1 MSTIREQ
8 IIIAAIA
15 LLNATVPTGK
25 PAGLTVHRERTRPL
39 ETDSLPAIL
48 IYCDDDAPETLA
60 KQQYQAP
67 LVTRNLVLHVECRAV
82 GSTTVPPDQALD
94 PLLTWVTQQF
104 AQNEHFPTSNNP
116 PVNLANGVVE
126 GKTSWLSKEG
136 DQLLAAASM
145 EWTVKYRTSRLDPT
159 SRT

>member
-1 MSTIREQ
+1 MSSSSIREQ
-8 IIIAAIA
+8 IILAVVA
-15 LLNATVPTGK
+15 LLSADGGPD
-25 PAGLTVHRERTRPL
+25 GLTVHRERTRPL
-39 ETDSLPAIL
+39 ESDALPAIL
-48 IYCDDDAPETLA
+48 IYAEDDAPETLA

-67 LVTRNLVLHVECRAV
+67 LVTRNLILHIECRAL

-94 PLLTWVTQQF
+94 PLLVWTTQVL
-104 AQNEHFPTSNNP
+104 AQNEHFPTSDTP
-116 PVNLANGVVE
+116 PVPLANGVVE

-136 DQLLAAASM
+136 DKLFAAAAT